1 MLDQNMNSIIS
12 FLVGLINGLLKL
24 MGIDFEQEFAP
35 LFEQN

>member
-24 MGIDFEQEFAP
+24 MGIDFELKQQD
-35 LFEQN
+35 QNIV